1 MNRDDFDYTWTL
13 PVGEP
18 VPVGGRVDV
27 IVDAVEIGAFP
38 KELTGGAGEI
48 LMTVAVSSGAETR
61 CWSAL
66 KKRVHRGEAAFDP
79 ASMAYFVADG
89 LLLDR
94 KGVAVT
100 VELREVDDLDAL
112 RKVLGTV
119 SGAAPFLQ
127 LIPSVGSTV
136 ASVANMGSSL
146 AALLPEDLGKT
157 FFSATQNFNVAGGA
171 AYHEALPGFG
181 RGAVEVR
188 STGKAPK
195 AFAGSRVRLRVA

>member
-1 MNRDDFDYTWTL
+1 MNRDDFDYAWTL
-13 PVGEP
+13 PAGDP

-27 IVDAVEIGAFP
+27 IVDAVEVGAFP
-38 KELTGGAGEI
+38 KELAGGTGEI
-48 LMTVAVSSGAETR
+48 LMTVALSSGADTR

-66 KKRVHRGEAAFDP
+66 RKRVRRGDAAFDP

-94 KGVAVT
+94 KGVSIA
-100 VELREVDDLDAL
+100 VELREVDDLDGL

-127 LIPSVGSTV
+127 LIPTVGSTV
-136 ASVANMGSSL
+136 ASVANMGASL
-146 AALLPEDLGKT
+146 AALLPQDLGKT
-157 FFSATQNFNVAGGA
+157 FFSASQNFNVTGGA
-171 AYHEALPGFG
+171 AYHEALPTFG

-188 STGKAPK
+188 SAGKAPK